1 VVGSNVGLPT
11 RINDMMQVA
20 QGEPVMWVNV
30 VSLLHSGPYAETDMQ
45 KWNTALMQACAR
57 YPNMRVFNWAVL
69 PQRSWFINDGI
80 HYTSAG
86 YAKRGQFI
94 ADGLAEAFPLGRT
107 NSTCLVSLPS
117 SVISAQPSPSPSSP
131 TPTSTPATTGPA
143 NRSAS
148 SSPAAKASPSSGSP

>member
-1 VVGSNVGLPT
+1 MRVT
-11 RINDMMQVA
+11 

-30 VSLLHSGPYAETDMQ
+30 VSLLRNGPYAEANMQ
-45 KWNTALMQACAR
+45 KWNTALTQACAR

-86 YAKRGQFI
+86 YAKRGQYI

-117 SVISAQPSPSPSSP
+117 SVTAPQPSPSSSSP
-131 TPTSTPATTGPA
+131 SPASTGANTS
-143 NRSAS
+143 SAS
-148 SSPAAKASPSSGSP
+148 SSRSAKPAAKVSR

>member
-1 VVGSNVGLPT
+1 
-11 RINDMMQVA
+11 
-20 QGEPVMWVNV
+20 VNV
-30 VSLLHSGPYAETDMQ
+30 VSLLRNGPYAEADMQ

-86 YAKRGQFI
+86 YAKRGQYI

-107 NSTCLVSLPS
+107 NSACMVSLPS
-117 SVISAQPSPSPSSP
+117 WVTVPQPSPSPSSTAP
-131 TPTSTPATTGPA
+131 ASTAPASTGP
-143 NRSAS
+143 NSSSAS
-148 SSPAAKASPSSGSP
+148 SSPGATVSH